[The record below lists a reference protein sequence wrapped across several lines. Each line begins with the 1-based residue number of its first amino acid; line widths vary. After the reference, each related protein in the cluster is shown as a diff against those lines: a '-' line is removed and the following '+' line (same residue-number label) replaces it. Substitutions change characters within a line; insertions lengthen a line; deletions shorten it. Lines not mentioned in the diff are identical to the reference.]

1 MQNSVDK
8 PEISVVMTAYN
19 AERYIEATIQSI
31 LCQDFANFEFIII
44 DDGSTD
50 STRDIIQN
58 FANIDD
64 RIIAIIEGKKGYYNA
79 RRELIN
85 LSKGKYIAVI
95 DADDIALPNR
105 LSQQYSFLENNHDYG
120 FCGGDCI
127 CINAEGKNHRT
138 QYNYPH
144 SNEVIKA
151 SLLFYN
157 CNVHPAAFIR
167 RSVLEENNLNYI
179 DCAAED
185 WQLWL
190 QLTHF
195 TKLHNISSPMI
206 KYRIHENNMN
216 QSEDIKSRYRREVN
230 NFLWRN
236 YLETFSCQDLEKDK
250 ELYIGYFC
258 LVYWDADYENYE
270 AIKYFV
276 YKTIGLNNV
285 CKFIDN
291 QIFINILCQRIQ
303 KKFMRYNY
311 PDKLHYQH
319 YKEVVSLLKNYG
331 VVHNDYLRDI
341 IIYLTAKTKKR
352 WLK

>member
-1 MQNSVDK
+1 MQSSVDK

-19 AERYIEATIQSI
+19 AEKYIENTIQSI
-31 LCQDFANFEFIII
+31 LCQDFTDFEFIII

-50 STRDIIQN
+50 STADIIRK
-58 FANIDD
+58 FASNDN
-64 RIIAIIEGKKGYYNA
+64 RIKAIIEGKKGYYNA

-85 LSKGKYIAVI
+85 VSIGKYIAVI
-95 DADDIALPNR
+95 DADDIALATR
-105 LSQQYSFLENNHDYG
+105 LRQQYNFLEEHLDYG

-127 CINAEGKNHRT
+127 CIDSEDNMHRT
-138 QYNYPH
+138 QFNYPH
-144 SNEVIKA
+144 SNDAIKA

-190 QLTHF
+190 QLSRF
-195 TKLHNISSPMI
+195 TKLSNISTPII
-206 KYRIHENNMN
+206 KYRIHARNMN
-216 QSEDIKSRYRREVN
+216 QSEEIKSRYRREVN
-230 NFLWRN
+230 NFLWKN
-236 YLETFSCQDLEKDK
+236 YLEIFSCQELELDK
-250 ELYIGYFC
+250 KLYAGYFS
-258 LVYWDADYENYE
+258 LVYWDADFENYE

-276 YKTIGLNNV
+276 HKTLSLNDINKYV
-285 CKFIDN
+285 DKQVFIY
-291 QIFINILCQRIQ
+291 ILFERIQ
-303 KKFMRYNY
+303 KKFIRFNL

-319 YKEVVSLLKNYG
+319 YKDIVSLLKNYG
-331 VVHNDYLRDI
+331 IIHNDYLRDI